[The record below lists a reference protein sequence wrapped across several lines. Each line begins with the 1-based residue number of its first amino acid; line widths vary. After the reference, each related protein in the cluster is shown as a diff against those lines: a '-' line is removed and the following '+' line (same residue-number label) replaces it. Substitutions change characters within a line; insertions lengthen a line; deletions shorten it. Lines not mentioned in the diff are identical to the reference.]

1 MHAIRSMPRHSNEG
15 QQSINDFWLCIWD
28 NHWAVQCHLYIITG
42 LAAFMGKYATEDV
55 ATNFKKSALT
65 EPQRFLVFYLGQR

>member
-1 MHAIRSMPRHSNEG
+1 MQAIRSMPRHSNEG
-15 QQSINDFWLCIWD
+15 QQSINDFWLCIWN

-55 ATNFKKSALT
+55 ATNFKNVTGVLK
-65 EPQRFLVFYLGQR
+65 PRFNKIYLLL